1 MMMTI
6 AAWLKNSSL
15 PRLEAWMLLQ
25 KATGLSRAALLSHD
39 EDVLSSEIISQL
51 DAWQSARL
59 NGTPMAYLI
68 GSREFFGRDFMVSK
82 DVLIPRP
89 ETEHLIEAVL
99 DRLPERQSIRIW
111 DLGTGSGIIA
121 ITLKLECPSLEVF
134 ASDVSAEALSIAKT
148 NAQNLKAEVF
158 FGEGSWFE
166 GLPSNIQTDKFDFI
180 VSNPPYIDS
189 VDQHLKEGDV
199 RFEPLGALTDFAD
212 GLSALRILCE
222 GAPSRLKIGGY
233 ILMEHGF
240 DQQEAVQAL
249 LRQNGFSDVETITD
263 LAGLPRISLGCWR
276 G

>member
-15 PRLEAWMLLQ
+15 PRLEARMLLQ
-25 KATGLSRAALLSHD
+25 KATGLNRAALLSHD
-39 EDVLSSEIISQL
+39 EDVLAPEIITLL
-51 DAWQSARL
+51 DSWQSARL

-68 GSREFFGRDFMVSK
+68 GSREFFGREFMVSK

-99 DRLPERQSIRIW
+99 ERLPERQPARIW

-121 ITLKLECPSLEVF
+121 ITLKLERPSSEVF
-134 ASDVSAEALSIAKT
+134 ASDVSAKALSVAKN
-148 NAQNLKAEVF
+148 NAQNLQADVL

-166 GLPSNIQTDKFDFI
+166 GLSISIQTDKFDFI

-212 GLSALRILCE
+212 GLSALKVLCE
-222 GAPSRLKIGGY
+222 GAPSRLKVGGFL
-233 ILMEHGF
+233 LMEHGF
-240 DQQEAVQAL
+240 DQQEAVQTL
-249 LRQNGFSDVETITD
+249 LKQNGFSDVQTITD